1 MFFLWLAFSLRNK
14 AQYVFCYQYQP
25 CLYIAIVVRIV
36 ISFCHIFSLHI
47 ACDILLLMQVFCQPE
62 MQFKLLMQELMPFSY
77 LITVED
83 NLKESLHPLVKFLF
97 FTFDFYI
104 AS

>member
-1 MFFLWLAFSLRNK
+1 
-14 AQYVFCYQYQP
+14 
-25 CLYIAIVVRIV
+25 
-36 ISFCHIFSLHI
+36 
-47 ACDILLLMQVFCQPE
+47 MQVFYQPE
-62 MQFKLLMQELMPFSY
+62 MQFKLLMQVWMPFLY

-83 NLKESLHPLVKFLF
+83 NSKESLHPLVKFLF